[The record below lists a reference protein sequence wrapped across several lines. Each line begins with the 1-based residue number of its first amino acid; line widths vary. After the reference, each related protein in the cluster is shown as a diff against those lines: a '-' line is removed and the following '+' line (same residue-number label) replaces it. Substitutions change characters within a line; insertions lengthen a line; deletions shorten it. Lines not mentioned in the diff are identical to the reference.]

1 MTIQN
6 DNNLA
11 IIVAA
16 GYGKRFGSVLP
27 KQFQLLND
35 KQIIQYS
42 IDYFQNDNRFDKI
55 YLIVSND
62 YFEYAKQYE
71 TEKLQVLIG
80 GKTRTQSVFN
90 GLKFAKNEYFENV
103 FIHDAARP
111 LINEQIV
118 TKLFDS
124 LKHYDGSVPVLSL
137 SDAIWRVKNSQ
148 LDANLNRDELKRI
161 QTPQAFNF
169 KKIIKAYENSADKE
183 FVDDAL
189 IAKENGLNIGYI
201 EGSENLNKITFN
213 DDIEKLSGKKHMH
226 LNLRIGNGFDAHKF
240 SVGSFIT
247 LCGIKIPF
255 EKGLLGHSDADVAW
269 HALVDAILGA
279 MALGDIGKAFP
290 PSDNKYK
297 GADSSIFLEYAKNK
311 LSENNYE
318 IGNIDITIIC
328 ERPKISKYGQE
339 MIAKTAKLLEISEDK
354 ISVKGT
360 TTEKMGFT
368 GREEGIASMVSVI
381 IFGK

>member
-16 GYGKRFGSVLP
+16 GSGKRFGSVLP

-42 IDYFQNDNRFDKI
+42 IDYFQNDNRFYKI

-80 GKTRTQSVFN
+80 GETRTQSVFN
-90 GLKFAKNEYFENV
+90 GLKFAKNENFENV

-124 LKHYDGSVPVLSL
+124 LNHYDGSVPVLSL

-161 QTPQAFNF
+161 QTPQAFSF
-169 KKIIKAYENSADKE
+169 KKILEAYENSADKE

-328 ERPKISKYGQE
+328 ERPKISKYSQE

-368 GREEGIASMVSVI
+368 GREEGIASIVSVI

>member
-16 GYGKRFGSVLP
+16 GSGKRFGSVLP

-42 IDYFQNDNRFDKI
+42 IDYFQNDNRFYKI

-80 GKTRTQSVFN
+80 GETRTQSVFN
-90 GLKFAKNEYFENV
+90 GLKFAKNENFENV

-124 LKHYDGSVPVLSL
+124 LNHYDGSVPVLSL

-161 QTPQAFNF
+161 QTPQAFSF
-169 KKIIKAYENSADKE
+169 KKILEAYENSADKE

-328 ERPKISKYGQE
+328 ERPKISKYSQE

-354 ISVKGT
+354 ISLKGT

-368 GREEGIASMVSVI
+368 GREEGIASIVSVI

>member
-16 GYGKRFGSVLP
+16 GSGKRFGSELP
-27 KQFQLLND
+27 KQFQLLD
-35 KQIIQYS
+35 GKQIIQYS
-42 IDYFQNDNRFDKI
+42 IDYFLNDSRFSKI

-62 YFEYAKQYE
+62 YFEYSKQYE

-80 GKTRTQSVFN
+80 GDTRTQSVLN
-90 GLKFAKNEYFENV
+90 GLKYAKNENFEKV

-111 LINEQIV
+111 LINQKIV

-124 LKHYDGSVPVLSL
+124 LIYYDGSVPVLAL

-148 LDANLNRDELKRI
+148 LDENLNRDELKRI
-161 QTPQAFNF
+161 QTPQAFDF
-169 KKIIKAYENSADKE
+169 KKILQAYDKIEDKE

-189 IAKENGLNIGYI
+189 TAKENGLNIGYI

-213 DDIEKLSGKKHMH
+213 DDIEKLSGKKQMH

-240 SVGSFIT
+240 SEGSFIT
-247 LCGIKIPF
+247 LCGVKIPF

-290 PSDNKYK
+290 PSDDKYK

-311 LSENNYE
+311 LIENNYE

-328 ERPKISKYGQE
+328 ERPKISKYSQE

-354 ISVKGT
+354 ISIKGT

-368 GREEGIASMVSVI
+368 GREEGIATMVSVI